1 MSRTYNDYYFEK
13 LDILDTLEKLD
24 MSVRFLDKWIDE
36 PEGLE
41 NARYILEKN
50 ANRKFNWFDTN
61 MIRELLEEE
70 VRWHINNGVILE
82 NF

>member
-13 LDILDTLEKLD
+13 LDILDTLDKLD
-24 MSVRFLDKWIDE
+24 ISVRLLNVWVNE

-50 ANRKFNWFDTN
+50 ANRKFNWFDNN
-61 MIRELLEEE
+61 MVRELVEEE
-70 VRWHINNGVILE
+70 VR
-82 NF
+82 

>member
-13 LDILDTLEKLD
+13 LDILATLEKLD
-24 MSVRFLDKWIDE
+24 MSVRFLDKWVDE

-61 MIRELLEEE
+61 MVRELLEEE
-70 VRWHINNGVILE
+70 DDE
-82 NF
+82 

>member
-24 MSVRFLDKWIDE
+24 MSVRFLDKWVDE

-61 MIRELLEEE
+61 MVRELLEEDDDE
-70 VRWHINNGVILE
+70 
-82 NF
+82 

>member
-1 MSRTYNDYYFEK
+1 MSRTYNDYYFGK
-13 LDILDTLEKLD
+13 LDILDTLDKLD

-61 MIRELLEEE
+61 MVRELLEEE
-70 VRWHINNGVILE
+70 VR
-82 NF
+82 

>member
-1 MSRTYNDYYFEK
+1 MSRTYNDYYFGK

-24 MSVRFLDKWIDE
+24 MSVRFLVKWVDE

-61 MIRELLEEE
+61 MVRELLEEE
-70 VRWHINNGVILE
+70 VR
-82 NF
+82 

>member
-1 MSRTYNDYYFEK
+1 MSRLYNDYYFEK
-13 LDILDTLEKLD
+13 QDILDTLEKLD
-24 MSVRFLDKWIDE
+24 MSVRFLDKWVDE

-61 MIRELLEEE
+61 MVRELLEEE
-70 VRWHINNGVILE
+70 LR
-82 NF
+82 

>member
-61 MIRELLEEE
+61 MVRELLEEE
-70 VRWHINNGVILE
+70 VR
-82 NF
+82 